1 MALDR
6 TGVNLDS
13 ALRMIAAYL
22 SLPADDL
29 ARYAAEDDLGGF
41 NFDPA
46 KRTWPQGSLWA
57 DEGQT
62 LYALVR
68 AIRPANVLELGVHV
82 GCSTSHLRRAV
93 QKNGY
98 GTVTSVDKWG
108 GAGSLIPAYLST
120 VGVIHYRDA
129 LDFIPELPDNS
140 IGFVF
145 EDLCHEAREVQTVL
159 ELVRPKLAP
168 HALIVHHDSEHGV
181 EGEEV
186 KRGIQAFGV
195 TSYLSLLCGE
205 TDCGLAVYWL

>member
-1 MALDR
+1 M
-6 TGVNLDS
+6 NLDS

-22 SLPADDL
+22 SLSADDL
-29 ARYAAEDDLGGF
+29 LRYAAEDDLGGYHEH
-41 NFDPA
+41 PIRA
-46 KRTWPQGSLWA
+46 RWPSGSLWEG
-57 DEGQT
+57 EGQT
-62 LYALVR
+62 LYALIR
-68 AIRPANVLELGVHV
+68 ATRPAFALELGVHV

-108 GAGSLIPAYLST
+108 GAGGLIPAYLSSA
-120 VGVIHYRDA
+120 GVIHYRDA
-129 LDFIPELPDNS
+129 LDFIPELPDGS
-140 IGFVF
+140 VGFVF

-186 KRGIQAFGV
+186 KRGIEGAGV
-195 TSYLSLLCGE
+195 TDYLSLLCGE